1 MLVKFETVYHVV
13 HWQKVRTGD
22 RALSRAILNK
32 KSSVSV
38 RILCC
43 ASHCTKQFAER
54 SSDVCVLCY
63 AFRRKKLQTQ
73 KRRWVSLSR
82 RMSRP
87 LVARIQERNEEN
99 SSRHMATGFIATPSI
114 AVLFYFSASST
125 DTSRMNDILVS
136 TILLDRF
143 AAAENKGCL
152 LLTALAIFDYPR
164 IGTDTYHGRTIHSF
178 TKLFEYIHYAYY
190 TCFDRIK
197 AFNRRRF
204 RN

>member
-1 MLVKFETVYHVV
+1 MLLKFETVYRVV

-22 RALSRAILNK
+22 RTLSRAILNK
-32 KSSVSV
+32 KNSGTV
-38 RILCC
+38 RILSR
-43 ASHCTKQFAER
+43 AAAR
-54 SSDVCVLCY
+54 NSSRNGATMCVLCY
-63 AFRRKKLQTQ
+63 VFRRKKLRTQ

-99 SSRHMATGFIATPSI
+99 SLRHMATGFIATPSI

-152 LLTALAIFDYPR
+152 PLTALAIFDYPR
-164 IGTDTYHGRTIHSF
+164 IGIDTYHWRIIHSF
-178 TKLFEYIHYAYY
+178 TKLFHYAYY
-190 TCFDRIK
+190 TCFGRIK
-197 AFNRRRF
+197 AFNRRRL
-204 RN
+204 RT

>member
-1 MLVKFETVYHVV
+1 MLMKFETVYHVV
-13 HWQKVRTGD
+13 RLQKVRTED
-22 RALSRAILNK
+22 RTLPRAILNK
-32 KSSVSV
+32 KNSVNV
-38 RILCC
+38 RILSR
-43 ASHCTKQFAER
+43 ATAR
-54 SSDVCVLCY
+54 NSSRNGAAMCVLCY

-125 DTSRMNDILVS
+125 DTGRMNDILVS
-136 TILLDRF
+136 TILSDRF

-152 LLTALAIFDYPR
+152 PLTALAIFDYPR
-164 IGTDTYHGRTIHSF
+164 IGIDTYHRRITHSF
-178 TKLFEYIHYAYY
+178 TKLFQYIHYAYY
-190 TCFDRIK
+190 TCFGRIK

-204 RN
+204 PN